1 MIGIALAGLRL
12 RWRSFVG
19 TFLALAFG
27 SALIA
32 AMGQVLATTATAPD
46 RPPQR
51 YAAYP
56 VVVAPHD
63 TLTVPTWRGGD
74 SQPLAVS
81 PGLPAEVVAALPA
94 GRVDRIIP
102 AQFADGPPGSGVAR
116 PWALAPALLSGRA
129 PAAPDEIATSGAPLG
144 ARIRVVT
151 GDGVR
156 SYTVT
161 GTVQEGLFFADATA
175 AQLRPQVDAV
185 VLDGAAERVRA
196 VVGDRARVLTGD
208 DRARLDPGRAADSRA
223 RNNANTIVGIAL
235 GFAAFVAIFVVAST
249 FAFAVGQRRQ
259 EFALLRAG
267 GALPG
272 QVRRLVY
279 WEALA
284 VALVA
289 AAIGASAGPALA
301 PALLDLLRERGMAPG
316 WVHAVSPARWPM
328 WTAFGTGV
336 TVALLG
342 AVTAAWRAGRVRP
355 GEALRETVVES
366 RAMPPA
372 RWVAGVLTLGTALV
386 TMAVTAVDDPAAA
399 TNRKSY
405 MPVVMLLIAA
415 AGLLAPALVAVVAR
429 RFGDVVPRGTGLL
442 LAVRNVTASARRT
455 AAVAAPV
462 LVTVG
467 LAASLLIAS
476 DLTDEAKNVLRA
488 RPAHADFLVLPD
500 GQETGP
506 GLDRELVA
514 GLRGVPGVD
523 VTFST
528 DTSVY
533 TLEGGTALVRRD
545 AAAVDGVPAGG
556 IKVAGDWGLRA
567 GDTARLWLADG
578 SEAHL
583 RVLEVLP
590 PGSAVDAYLPLSLPL
605 SAGTPPSVAYVRLRP
620 GTDPA
625 TAGAALR
632 AAADGHRARTVTREA
647 WLAAA
652 RQGQGSA
659 SRLGLLVVLGI
670 VLAYTTLAMVNT
682 LLMAAPDRA
691 GERRSLGLLGASR
704 RQVLAWTAVETLV
717 TVALGVLLG
726 VVVAVVAVAGLWT
739 TLLGVAGAVT
749 VTVPWA
755 TLGGVTGGT
764 ALIAVAAALVGA
776 ADRKPRRNSET
787 GTHGGRRR
795 STASKDKPPA
805 AHPPVP
811 TG

>member
-46 RPPQR
+46 RAPQR

-63 TLTVPTWRGGD
+63 TLTVPTWRGGE

-81 PGLPAEVVAALPA
+81 PGLPADVVAALPA

-102 AQFADGPPGSGVAR
+102 AQFADGPPGAGIAR

-129 PAAPDEIATSGAPLG
+129 PAADEVATSGAPVG

-151 GDGVR
+151 GDGIR
-156 SYTVT
+156 SYTVS
-161 GTVQEGLFFADATA
+161 GTVKEGLFFSDATA
-175 AQLRPQVDAV
+175 AQLRPQVDAIV
-185 VLDGAAERVRA
+185 IVDGAAERVRA
-196 VVGDRARVLTGD
+196 AVGDRARVLTGD
-208 DRARLDPGRAADSRA
+208 DRGRLDPGRVADARA

-289 AAIGASAGPALA
+289 AAIGALAGPALA

-316 WVHAVSPARWPM
+316 WVHTISPARWPM

-366 RAMPPA
+366 RTMPPA

-386 TMAVTAVDDPAAA
+386 TMAVTAIGDPASA

-405 MPVVMLLIAA
+405 MPVVMLLIVA

-429 RFGDVVPRGTGLL
+429 RLGGATPRGTGLL

-500 GQETGP
+500 GH

-523 VTFST
+523 VTFSAET
-528 DTSVY
+528 TVY
-533 TLEGGTALVRRD
+533 TLEGDTALVRRD
-545 AAAVDGVPAGG
+545 AAEADDVPAGG
-556 IKVAGDWGLRA
+556 IKVAADWGLRA

-578 SEAHL
+578 SEARL

-590 PGSAVDAYLPLSLPL
+590 PGSAVDAYLPA
-605 SAGTPPSVAYVRLRP
+605 SAGTLPSVAYVRLRP

-625 TAGAALR
+625 ATTAALR
-632 AAADGHRARTVTREA
+632 AAADGHRARAVTREA

-704 RQVLAWTAVETLV
+704 RQVLAWTAVETLA

-749 VTVPWA
+749 VSVPWA
-755 TLGGVTGGT
+755 TLGALTGGT

-776 ADRKPRRNSET
+776 AGRKPRS
-787 GTHGGRRR
+787 
-795 STASKDKPPA
+795 S
-805 AHPPVP
+805 
-811 TG
+811 

>member
-46 RPPQR
+46 RAPQR

-63 TLTVPTWRGGD
+63 TLTVPTWRGGE

-81 PGLPAEVVAALPA
+81 PGLPADVVAALPA

-102 AQFADGPPGSGVAR
+102 AQFADGPPGAGAYSGIAR
-116 PWALAPALLSGRA
+116 PWALAPALLSGRV
-129 PAAPDEIATSGAPLG
+129 PAAADEVATSGAPLG
-144 ARIRVVT
+144 ARIRIVT
-151 GDGVR
+151 GDGIR
-156 SYTVT
+156 SYTVS
-161 GTVQEGLFFADATA
+161 GTVKEGLFFTDATA

-185 VLDGAAERVRA
+185 VVDGDGERVRA
-196 VVGDRARVLTGD
+196 AVGDRARVLTGD
-208 DRARLDPGRAADSRA
+208 DRARLDPGRTADARA

-289 AAIGASAGPALA
+289 AAIGALAGPALA

-316 WVHAVSPARWPM
+316 WVHTISPARWPM

-366 RAMPPA
+366 RTMPPA
-372 RWVAGVLTLGTALV
+372 RWVAGILTLGTALV
-386 TMAVTAVDDPAAA
+386 TMAVTAIDDPASA

-405 MPVVMLLIAA
+405 MPVVMLLIVA

-429 RFGDVVPRGTGLL
+429 RLGGAAPRGTGLL

-500 GQETGP
+500 GPKIGQ

-523 VTFST
+523 VTFSAET
-528 DTSVY
+528 TVY
-533 TLEGGTALVRRD
+533 TLEGDTALVRRD
-545 AAAVDGVPAGG
+545 AAEADDVPAGG

-578 SEAHL
+578 SEARL

-590 PGSAVDAYLPLSLPL
+590 PGSAVDAYLPA
-605 SAGTPPSVAYVRLRP
+605 SAGTLPSVAYVRLRP

-625 TAGAALR
+625 AATAALR
-632 AAADGHRARTVTREA
+632 AAADGHRARAVTREA

-652 RQGQGSA
+652 GQGQGSA

-749 VTVPWA
+749 VSVPWA
-755 TLGGVTGGT
+755 TLGALTGGT
-764 ALIAVAAALVGA
+764 ALIAVTAALVGA
-776 ADRKPRRNSET
+776 TDRATDRKPRRS
-787 GTHGGRRR
+787 
-795 STASKDKPPA
+795 
-805 AHPPVP
+805 
-811 TG
+811 